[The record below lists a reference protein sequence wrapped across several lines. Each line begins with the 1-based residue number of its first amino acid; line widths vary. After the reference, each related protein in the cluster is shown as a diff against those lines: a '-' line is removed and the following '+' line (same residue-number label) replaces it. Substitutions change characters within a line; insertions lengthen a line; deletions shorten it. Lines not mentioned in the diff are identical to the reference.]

1 MRLWLIAAAAALV
14 GLGMPA
20 FAQSAPSQ
28 EAMRELADRFDRAQ
42 LGKDLET
49 LEAMVAEDLV
59 FVGSDGRRQGR
70 SEFIAG
76 WMDPQVTFEPV
87 TITDRYFLPLAPD
100 VAVVGGE
107 AVLRGTAG
115 GQAFS
120 SRIRFSDTFRRIAGE
135 WKAVHIQATRVPE
148 ARPQE

>member
-1 MRLWLIAAAAALV
+1 MRIWLIAAVAVLV
-14 GLGMPA
+14 GLGAPA
-20 FAQSAPSQ
+20 VAEPTPSQ
-28 EAMRELADRFDRAQ
+28 EALRELGDRFDRAQ

-76 WMDPQVTFEPV
+76 WTDPQVTFEPV
-87 TITDRYFLPLAPD
+87 TITDRYFLPLGPD
-100 VAVVGGE
+100 AVIIGGE

-115 GQAFS
+115 GQPFA
-120 SRIRFSDTFRRIAGE
+120 SRIRFADTFRRIGGE

-148 ARPQE
+148 PGGQ